1 MTWSRTTL
9 RILLSLA
16 GGVTVLLANPV
27 TAAAPAGDWQN
38 LLNATDLSQW
48 RGYQQ
53 TDTPAGWQLRDGVLT
68 RVAAAG
74 DLITVAQFSDFELEL
89 DWRVAAGGNSG
100 VFFHATETQPY
111 IFMSA
116 PEMQVLDDAAHVDG
130 RNPLT
135 SAGSNYA
142 LHAAPRGIVRGAGQ
156 WNEARLRVAGGH
168 VQQWLNGVQIIDY
181 QLGSDDWLARVAAS
195 KFSAWPAY
203 GRAGSGHIGL
213 QDHGDE
219 VGFRN
224 IRIRHLP

>member
-1 MTWSRTTL
+1 M
-9 RILLSLA
+9 SLA

-27 TAAAPAGDWQN
+27 TAATPAGDWQN

-116 PEMQVLDDAAHVDG
+116 PEMQILDDAAHVDG

>member
-116 PEMQVLDDAAHVDG
+116 PEMQILDDAAHVDG

>member
-16 GGVTVLLANPV
+16 GGVTVLLANSV

-116 PEMQVLDDAAHVDG
+116 PEMQILDDAAHVDG

-142 LHAAPRGIVRGAGQ
+142 LHAAARGIVRGAGQ

>member
-1 MTWSRTTL
+1 LKRLL
-9 RILLSLA
+9 RI
-16 GGVTVLLANPV
+16 GVTVLLANPV